1 MKQIKTILL
10 AQLAVI
16 AILLCISAPAWANL
30 AANTQILNKANLSY
44 WDGTQTKVA
53 SAEVTVTVTL
63 VCAAPTLTPGGP
75 QTTSYNGPATTL
87 TDSFTITS
95 GSNGPDTYNLSAAVS
110 GSTNTG
116 VPTAPTAVP
125 VAATVQL
132 GASVTTVGSTGTVI
146 VVPADGNLPGE
157 MPGVNGIAVGDTVV
171 INGNQRD
178 VIAISDN
185 TTGTSTI
192 TLNAALDSGY
202 MPGSGVVVG
211 ERKTVNTTVTAGTIT
226 VSGVD
231 VTVSATLTATSCSGS
246 GAATSP
252 AGPILNTYTSGI
264 GTLTK
269 YVKNVST
276 PSGTG
281 TPYYYGGVA
290 PSNAYYLSGVTA
302 KPGDTLEYLLVSKNT
317 SLTGPVSSAVV
328 TDAIPTAYVSFKAGA
343 YGGAGKDIT
352 YVDET
357 SAAHILTAA
366 ATDDAGVYAA
376 PNLTVNVGGLTPPI
390 PPAAGGTIP
399 LNSTVLVLYQV
410 TVNP

>member
-30 AANTQILNKANLSY
+30 AANTQILNQATLSY
-44 WDGTQTKVA
+44 FDGVNTKTA
-53 SAEVTVTVTL
+53 SASVTVTVTL
-63 VCAAPTLTPGGP
+63 VCAAPTLTPLSP
-75 QTTSYNGPATTL
+75 QTTSYAGPATPL
-87 TDSFTITS
+87 TDSFYITA

-110 GSTNTG
+110 GSTNTTG
-116 VPTAPTAVP
+116 PTAVP
-125 VAATVQL
+125 VVATVQL

-157 MPGVNGIAVGDTVV
+157 MPGVNGIAIGDKVV
-171 INGNQRD
+171 INGNERD
-178 VIAISDN
+178 VINIVDN
-185 TTGTSTI
+185 ATGTSTI
-192 TLNAALDSGY
+192 TLNSALDSGY
-202 MPGSGVVVG
+202 MPGSGVIVG
-211 ERKTVNTTVTAGTIT
+211 ERKTVTSTVTAGTIT

-246 GAATSP
+246 GAATPP

-269 YVKNVST
+269 YVRNVST

-281 TPYYYGGVA
+281 TSTSYGG
-290 PSNAYYLSGVTA
+290 NTYYPSGVTA
-302 KPGDTLEYLLVSKNT
+302 KPGDVLEYLLVSTNS

-328 TDAIPTAYVSFKAGA
+328 TDAIPTAYVTFKTGV
-343 YGGAGKDIT
+343 YPGSRDIT

-357 SAAHILTAA
+357 PTAYYLTQAA
-366 ATDDAGVYAA
+366 ADDAGVYAA
-376 PNLTVNVGGLTPPI
+376 PNLTVNVGGATPGI
-390 PPAAGGTIP
+390 PPAAGGSIP
-399 LNSTVLVLYQV
+399 ANKSVLILYQV

>member
-1 MKQIKTILL
+1 MKKIKTILL

-16 AILLCISAPAWANL
+16 AILLCISAAAWANL
-30 AANTQILNKANLSY
+30 AANTQILNKAHLSY
-44 WDGTQTKVA
+44 WDGTQTKVT

-63 VCAAPTLTPGGP
+63 VCAAPTFIVGSP
-75 QTTSYNGPATTL
+75 QTTSYNGPAMPL
-87 TDSFTITS
+87 TDSFIITA
-95 GSNGPDTYNLSAAVS
+95 GANGPDTYNLSATVS
-110 GSTNTG
+110 GSTNTTG
-116 VPTAPTAVP
+116 AKAVP
-125 VAATVQL
+125 VTATVQL
-132 GASVTTVGSTGTVI
+132 GATVTTVGSTGTVI

-178 VIAISDN
+178 VIAISDPA
-185 TTGTSTI
+185 TGTASI

-202 MPGSGVVVG
+202 MPGAGVIVG

-231 VTVSATLTATSCSGS
+231 VTVSDTMTATSCSGS
-246 GAATSP
+246 GASITS
-252 AGPILNTYTSGI
+252 GSVLNTYTSGV
-264 GTLTK
+264 GTLAK
-269 YVKNVST
+269 YVRNVST

-281 TPYYYGGVA
+281 SSYGYGG
-290 PSNAYYLSGVTA
+290 NDYYLSGVTA
-302 KPGDTLEYLLVSKNT
+302 KPGDTLEYLLVSTNS

-328 TDAIPTAYVSFKAGA
+328 TDAIPTAYVTFKTGVYTGA
-343 YGGAGKDIT
+343 RDIT

-357 SAAHILTAA
+357 PTAHYLTAA
-366 ATDDAGVYAA
+366 AGDDAGVYSA
-376 PNLTVNVGGLTPPI
+376 PNLTVNVGGVTPPN

-399 LNSTVLVLYQV
+399 ANKTVLVLYQV